1 MSINLPAPIEAY
13 FTADRAARTA
23 VAECFTQTAFV
34 KDEGK
39 TYIGREAIGLWK
51 TESSSKYT
59 YVSEPFALVQDADR
73 MIVTS
78 HLTGNFPGS
87 PVDLRYTFTLEGD
100 KIAALEIML

>member
-1 MSINLPAPIEAY
+1 MSITLPEPIEAY
-13 FTADRAARTA
+13 FTADKAARTD
-23 VAECFTQTAFV
+23 VAECFTQTAIV

-39 TYIGREAIGLWK
+39 TYSGREAIGRWK

-59 YVSEPFALVQDADR
+59 YVSEPFALMQDADR

-87 PVDLRYTFTLEGD
+87 PVDLRYAFTLEGD
-100 KIAALEIML
+100 KIAALEITL